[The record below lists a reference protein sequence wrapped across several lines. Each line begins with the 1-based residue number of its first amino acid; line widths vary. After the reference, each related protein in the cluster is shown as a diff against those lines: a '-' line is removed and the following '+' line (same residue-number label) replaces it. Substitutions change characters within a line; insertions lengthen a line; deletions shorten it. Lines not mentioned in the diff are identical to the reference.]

1 MSCSICF
8 DTFNKSTRSPTQCP
22 YCSIQTCRTCLQTY
36 LLNDISD
43 IPRCINPECG
53 HGYNREFLDGELTST
68 FRLKIYKI
76 HREKVLSDRE
86 RARFP
91 STQEDTHAY
100 STAKQIDTELTK
112 KMDTLTKSIK
122 EAMTEETHVALQSI
136 HNYTMKLYMFQ
147 RNMPIPSKYNISES
161 VYTKALQVRKAYD
174 VVVLPLQ
181 KQLRKLR
188 RELNQVKPIVR
199 SLGLRRQNTLTT
211 VPETKK
217 QEFVKAC
224 PANDCKGFLSSA
236 WKCGL
241 CDLWSCPT
249 CHEVKG
255 QNRDSEHKCDPNKVL
270 TVDLLNKEAKSCPK
284 CGVQICKIEGC
295 DQMWCTHCNTG
306 FNWRTGKV
314 ASGPIHN
321 PHYFEWLRSHGG
333 APAQGGTPVQGGTP
347 AQGGA
352 QEQNPIYNG
361 PNCDF
366 ATDRAVTNALTNKKD
381 RYLLRAWLLMR
392 EFQDYGMRAHR
403 LENEEKHRQLRVRY
417 MANEMNEAK
426 WKTIL
431 QRYEKDAHF
440 QLANTQLKELF
451 VNATRD
457 LIRQVLDPEKDRN
470 EIKKQ
475 VEDLIHYCNT
485 SAEKVSKR
493 FLRKAQQFIVPFQ
506 NTV

>member
-1 MSCSICF
+1 MTSSCSICL
-8 DTFNKSTRSPTQCP
+8 DTFNKTSRSCTKCP
-22 YCSIQTCRTCLQTY
+22 YCSIEICRTCLQTY

-43 IPRCINPECG
+43 VPRCIRPECG
-53 HGYNREFLDGELTST
+53 HGYNREFLDGELTSS
-68 FRLKIYKI
+68 FRLKVYKK

-91 STQEDTHAY
+91 STQEDAHAY
-100 STAKQIDTELTK
+100 TVAKQANTEITNKMDVLTK
-112 KMDTLTKSIK
+112 RVR
-122 EAMTEETHVALQSI
+122 EAITDEIQASSKIIQ
-136 HNYTMKLYMFQ
+136 NYTIKLYLLQ
-147 RNMPIPSKYNISES
+147 RNRPINPPY
-161 VYTKALQVRKAYD
+161 QVDEATYMRAVRIRKDYD
-174 VVVLPLQ
+174 LIVRPLQ

-188 RELNQVKPIVR
+188 RELLPIKPILR
-199 SLGLRRQNTLTT
+199 SFGLRRINAQTD
-211 VPETKK
+211 EKK

-224 PANDCKGFLSSA
+224 PATDCKGFLSSA

-241 CDLWSCPT
+241 CELWSCST

-255 QNRDSEHKCDPNKVL
+255 RARDSEHTCDPNKVL

-321 PHYFEWLRSHGG
+321 PHYFEWLRS
-333 APAQGGTPVQGGTP
+333 QGV
-347 AQGGA
+347 
-352 QEQNPIYNG
+352 NPQPNIVHNG
-361 PNCDF
+361 NNCDF
-366 ATDRAVTNALTNKKD
+366 VTDRQVMTALSNTNELTN
-381 RYLLRAWLLMR
+381 RYLLGVWQLMR
-392 EFQDYGMRAHR
+392 ELQDYGMNRYR

-426 WKTIL
+426 WKIIL
-431 QRYEKDAHF
+431 QRYEKDIHF
-440 QLANTQLKELF
+440 QMANSQVKDVF

-457 LIRQVLDPEKDRN
+457 LIRQVLEPEKDRSV
-470 EIKKQ
+470 IQTQ
-475 VEDLIHYCNT
+475 VEELLNYCNT

-493 FLRKAQQFIVPFQ
+493 FARKAQTYTIRVRA
-506 NTV
+506 